1 MSFKSRQIELVS
13 RPHGWPDPTN
23 FRIAETEV
31 RDPGDGQI
39 VVRNL
44 IMSVDPYMR
53 GRMNAA
59 KSYVAPYAID
69 EPLEGDAIGE
79 VVASQAAD
87 LSEGDI
93 VLHSAGWR
101 EYALIDAGSAEKV
114 SADEAPLGAYLG
126 VLGMPGMTAYLGL
139 YKVAE
144 FRAGDTVWVS
154 GAAGAVGQIAGQ
166 LAKIGGAA
174 RVVGSAG
181 SAAKVALLTERFGF
195 DAAFDYHEGSL
206 KDQVAE
212 AAPDGLDVYFDNVG
226 GEHLEA
232 AIGAA
237 NLHARFALCGASSAY
252 NLTTAP
258 PGPRNMT
265 MILSKRLRLQ
275 GFLVYDHEAVRKE
288 FIETVAPLVGG
299 GRLVWDETTFDGLEN
314 APEALLAM
322 LTGKTTG
329 KTLVRLAN

>member
-1 MSFKSRQIELVS
+1 M
-13 RPHGWPDPTN
+13 
-23 FRIAETEV
+23 
-31 RDPGDGQI
+31 
-39 VVRNL
+39 
-44 IMSVDPYMR
+44 
-53 GRMNAA
+53 
-59 KSYVAPYAID
+59 
-69 EPLEGDAIGE
+69 
-79 VVASQAAD
+79 
-87 LSEGDI
+87 
-93 VLHSAGWR
+93 
-101 EYALIDAGSAEKV
+101 
-114 SADEAPLGAYLG
+114 
-126 VLGMPGMTAYLGL
+126 
-139 YKVAE
+139 
-144 FRAGDTVWVS
+144 
-154 GAAGAVGQIAGQ
+154 
-166 LAKIGGAA
+166 
-174 RVVGSAG
+174 
-181 SAAKVALLTERFGF
+181 
-195 DAAFDYHEGSL
+195 
-206 KDQVAE
+206 
-212 AAPDGLDVYFDNVG
+212 YFDNVG